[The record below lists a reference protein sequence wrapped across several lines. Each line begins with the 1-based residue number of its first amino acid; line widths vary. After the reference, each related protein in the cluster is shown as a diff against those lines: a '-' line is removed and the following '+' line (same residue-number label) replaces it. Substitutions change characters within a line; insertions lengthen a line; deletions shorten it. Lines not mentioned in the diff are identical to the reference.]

1 MRRAAKPCL
10 SAASLLSL
18 PATPSIDSP
27 PHIPHVPFVLAV
39 PWPIGRANAPAARG
53 LGYRARMRIAAAA
66 TVPHAVAGVDAH
78 AAWSAAHAAIE
89 RRDWPAAERA
99 LADVLARQP
108 RLVPAHLS
116 LAAVSLA
123 GGRLRRAAR
132 HTRHAATVLDRDAG
146 QTWKVATALARLG
159 ETNAARACLERPEAV
174 ACSDPPLL
182 LALAHVH
189 QGLGLPAQALALM
202 ERARAL
208 GLDGADFRYFH
219 ALQLQFNGRLEAARA
234 QLQACLRMGPT
245 YGRAWL
251 SLARLRRR
259 GAQDDGDDFLAALNA
274 RLREVAP
281 GSEDA
286 ASLRFAQYEE
296 HERRGEHAQAWDA
309 LVHANAAMRARQPYD
324 AIAEERLFARLAAC
338 FPADAPAGDAS
349 PQPQP
354 IFVVG
359 MPRSGTTL
367 LERILGRH
375 PMVAAAGEL
384 PDLPRQLR
392 WTADRHG
399 HALLDETLLEATP
412 TLDFARLGR
421 RYLAQTAWRAR
432 GRPLYID
439 KLPPNFML
447 LAHVRRALPGAKVV
461 HLRREPVALCFSN
474 FRAMFGDAYAY
485 SYGLDTLAHHHRLY
499 AGLMAHWHRT
509 MPGFVH
515 DVAYEALVRDPE
527 ATCRALCAHLDLPFD
542 SACLDPARDAGAV
555 ATLSSA
561 QVREPV
567 HARGIDAWRRYAA
580 QLDPLRAALQAAAP
594 MRSAP
599 CSAELAGRSRPFD
612 MDRIR

>member
-1 MRRAAKPCL
+1 M
-10 SAASLLSL
+10 
-18 PATPSIDSP
+18 
-27 PHIPHVPFVLAV
+27 PHVPFVLAV
-39 PWPIGRANAPAARG
+39 PWPIGRANASAARG

-66 TVPHAVAGVDAH
+66 TDPHAVAGVDAR
-78 AAWSAAHAAIE
+78 AAWSIARAAIE
-89 RRDWPAAERA
+89 RRDWRAAERA

-116 LAAVSLA
+116 LAAAALA

-132 HTRHAATVLDRDAG
+132 RTRHAATVLDRDAA

-159 ETNAARACLERPEAV
+159 ETNAARACLERPEV
-174 ACSDPPLL
+174 LACSDPPLL

-189 QGLGLPAQALALM
+189 QGLGLHAQALALM
-202 ERARAL
+202 ERAHAL

-259 GAQDDGDDFLAALNA
+259 GAPDDDGRFLAALNA
-274 RLREVAP
+274 QLREVAP
-281 GSEDA
+281 GSEDE
-286 ASLRFAQYEE
+286 ASLGFALYEE
-296 HERRGEHAQAWDA
+296 HERRGEHAPAWEA
-309 LVHANAAMRARQPYD
+309 LLRANAAMRARQPYD
-324 AIAEERLFARLAAC
+324 AAAEERLFARLAAC
-338 FPADAPAGDAS
+338 FPADGPARAAS
-349 PQPQP
+349 TPPGPQP

-375 PMVAAAGEL
+375 PLVAAAGEL

-399 HALLDETLLEATP
+399 HALLDEALLEATP

-432 GRPLYID
+432 GRPFYID
-439 KLPPNFML
+439 KLPPNFLL

-461 HLRREPVALCFSN
+461 HLRREPMALCFSN

-485 SYGLDTLAHHHRLY
+485 SYGLDALAHHHRLY
-499 AGLMAHWHRT
+499 AGLMAHWQRT

-515 DVAYEALVRDPE
+515 DVSYEALVREPE
-527 ATCRALCAHLDLPFD
+527 ATCRALCAHLGLPFD
-542 SACLDPARDAGAV
+542 PACLDPARDAGAV

-567 HARGIDAWRRYAA
+567 HARGIDDWRRYAV
-580 QLDPLRAALQAAAP
+580 QLEPLRAAL
-594 MRSAP
+594 R
-599 CSAELAGRSRPFD
+599 E
-612 MDRIR
+612 